1 MKHTLLLVGIVALLL
16 GLFVLRLALG
26 SVAIPPQDVLAVLLG
41 GDASR
46 AVWKTIVLELRLP
59 QALTAVLAGA
69 ALSVGGLLMQTLFRN
84 PLADPFILGVSSGAS
99 LGVALV
105 VLSSTAVT
113 ASFVTGSGLLGD
125 LGIITAASAG
135 ALFVLLVV
143 LVAARMVASGMT
155 LLILGLLFSYMTSAA
170 VSLLLY
176 FSIPERIQAYIS
188 WTFGSFSGVTGSQMA
203 VVAPVLLLAIVA
215 SFTLSKGLNALLL
228 GEAYAQTMGVQTRRL
243 RLSVIAL
250 TAVLAGTVTAF
261 CGPIGFIGI
270 AVPHVCRALFGSA
283 DHRLLIP
290 SAAIVGALV
299 ALAAALFASVPN
311 SAIILPLNAV
321 TAFMGAPVV
330 IWVILSR
337 REQMK
342 DAFSS

>member
-155 LLILGLLFSYMTSAA
+155 LLILGLLFSYMTSAT